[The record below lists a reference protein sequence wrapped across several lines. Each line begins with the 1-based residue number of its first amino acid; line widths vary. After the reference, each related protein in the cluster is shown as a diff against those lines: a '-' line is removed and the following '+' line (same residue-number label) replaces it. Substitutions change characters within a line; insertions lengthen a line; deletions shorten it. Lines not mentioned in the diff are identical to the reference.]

1 MAKYRASDDNLILD
15 FSSRMDERRRR
26 LRTALK
32 QIPGAD
38 LKDWSMLLLVCH
50 FADGDGLVRDYDELS
65 ELLWCGRRTVIRL
78 VKRLEELDLL
88 EVRQTYDRD
97 GAASKNAYKLNW
109 ERIDALV
116 TKSIRSSGA
125 TVRQCHPDTPQ
136 CQDDTGQC
144 QTDTPQCQD
153 GTSFKEEL
161 FPGTLSGNSLNT
173 VPVRKAG
180 PVPLLE
186 VSQKPRASRDWL
198 RDAGLSHITELVE
211 ALDRRVTPLPVGEL
225 AEKGTYHSIDPED
238 LTKPPPII
246 EWFRRQLSL
255 ASPVCG
261 PSEAELLLCLAAAA
275 HVYHM
280 PGNKISKSKP
290 AYFSYLVANRKWLK
304 VAYRIGK
311 AKSILESIER
321 EKGAYWRT

>member
-50 FADGDGLVRDYDELS
+50 FSDGDGLVRDYDELS

-109 ERIDALV
+109 DRIDALV

-125 TVRQCHPDTPQ
+125 TVRQCQDDTGG

-144 QTDTPQCQD
+144 QIDTTQCQD

-198 RDAGLSHITELVE
+198 CDAGLSHIPELVE
-211 ALDRRVTPLPVGEL
+211 ALDRRVTPLPVGAL
-225 AEKGTYHSIDPED
+225 AEKGTYYALEASKLISPPYVID
-238 LTKPPPII
+238 
-246 EWFRRQLSL
+246 WFQRQLSL

-261 PSEAELLLCLAAAA
+261 PSEAELMLCLATAA
-275 HVYHM
+275 HVYHT
-280 PGNKISKSKP
+280 PSDKITKSRP
-290 AYFSYLVANRKWLK
+290 AYFSYLIANRKWLK

-311 AKSILESIER
+311 ARTILESIER